1 MWHTHNHMCLCSQVW
16 RGFFFGGKKYH
27 HELYK
32 EIATRPIMAKIS
44 LQKQHLFPSFHVHE
58 FVLWELGF
66 ILIKHSKKSRDRST
80 FWGWGRKMHWFSD
93 SLFYWLID
101 SWNLW
106 TIDSSIQWFADSL
119 IHWTVESLIHEFCES
134 LNHWFM
140 SAVHSWILDSWIRW
154 FIDSVIYW
162 FMDWLIHWHHWI
174 SDSLN
179 HRLIGSFSQ
188 LCTDSYISFHWHLSH
203 HLCIRWCTSQLHNT

>member
-1 MWHTHNHMCLCSQVW
+1 MAHVEFTVPPSPVRNHKGRLQNQTFSVDPPLYWISQLVNIQNITYNLVSIYVYIDIRKYIYICVYKNMWHTHNHMCLCSQVW

-80 FWGWGRKMHWFSD
+80 
-93 SLFYWLID
+93 
-101 SWNLW
+101 
-106 TIDSSIQWFADSL
+106 
-119 IHWTVESLIHEFCES
+119 
-134 LNHWFM
+134 
-140 SAVHSWILDSWIRW
+140 
-154 FIDSVIYW
+154 
-162 FMDWLIHWHHWI
+162 
-174 SDSLN
+174 
-179 HRLIGSFSQ
+179 
-188 LCTDSYISFHWHLSH
+188 
-203 HLCIRWCTSQLHNT
+203 